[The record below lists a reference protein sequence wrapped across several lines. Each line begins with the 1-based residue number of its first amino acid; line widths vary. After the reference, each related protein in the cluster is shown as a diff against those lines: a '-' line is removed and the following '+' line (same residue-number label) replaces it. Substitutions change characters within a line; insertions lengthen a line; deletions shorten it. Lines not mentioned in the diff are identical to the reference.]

1 MRGRQGAAAP
11 LGEVKG
17 DGMEGASLRR
27 IEREPLGDLAHAQL
41 REGLLAGRFAPG
53 SRLTLRYLAQT
64 FGTSITPVRDAITR
78 LAALGV
84 LQLGPR
90 NAAIVPELKVAEL
103 VQLTAIRCE
112 LEGRAA
118 REAARNAKSDAL
130 GRLASQLETMQGY
143 IAANKLSAYLGVH
156 RKFHFGIYALAG
168 MPILNEMIENL
179 WLRCGPVLSFV
190 VPQYVRLLK
199 GTDHH
204 KAALEAIR
212 RGDGVAAEAEI
223 VADIEE
229 AAAYLATLAGADG
242 IIRHPPA
249 ARARTR
255 AS

>member
-1 MRGRQGAAAP
+1 M
-11 LGEVKG
+11 
-17 DGMEGASLRR
+17 MEGTALRR
-27 IEREPLGDLAHAQL
+27 IEREPLWDLAHAQL
-41 REGLLAGRFAPG
+41 RESLLAGRFAPG
-53 SRLTLRYLAQT
+53 AKLTLRYLAET

-84 LQLGPR
+84 LELGAR
-90 NAAIVPELKVAEL
+90 NCAIVPELTASKLEE
-103 VQLTAIRCE
+103 LTAIRCE

-118 REAARNAKSDAL
+118 REAAQRGDAEAIQ
-130 GRLASQLETMQGY
+130 RLHEQLQTMRGY

-156 RKFHFGIYALAG
+156 RKFHFGIYAMAG

-212 RGDGVAAEAEI
+212 RGDGAAAEAAI